1 MGMFPLTIKLPY
13 HPKQIQ
19 IMVTTQEQMQDIRQS
34 IIELPDTVQYS
45 CFHLE
50 HNGTRINDFIE
61 LSDVPEITAESELVL
76 VEDPYTEK
84 EARIHFLRMR
94 ELIGVT
100 GPRVDTVQ
108 GISAGLSLFESIQ
121 TGDEQP
127 AKVGAAAGTH
137 PMSDYDFDAP
147 ANFDHYIPPAPK
159 AAPKAVRSI
168 ALSAWNPPPYHLR
181 QRGHLL
187 YIQVQT
193 LEADTVHITSH
204 VSGFYVN
211 KSTTTTFDPS
221 PKLVNGKRVHQHSLL
236 NLLSEISPQFVK
248 EFQALQE
255 FSANRDPLVT
265 FQPTNAIPASPWL
278 VPPPKAPY
286 HVHQPDLARPQE
298 TYLTSGTEN
307 IDSLRDFN
315 EEFQST
321 RELPRETVQE
331 RVFRERLLS
340 KLFADYTEAA
350 VRGAVSIAKGEVAP
364 LNPTEGRD
372 AQIYVYNNIFFSYG
386 ADGVGTFAND
396 GGDEAAR
403 VATGKDVLGVK
414 AVNQLDIPG
423 LSTPG
428 TVVVD
433 YLGRRLVA
441 QSIVPGIF
449 KQKEEGQNQIDYGG
463 VEGKDV
469 IATTETFVPIFE
481 KMGKAM
487 RVKKH
492 NVWDKEGKKH
502 ELVASVETKG
512 LLGTDARKYVL
523 DLYRITPLDVDWLE
537 KHWKNGKGE
546 SEYPHR
552 MAILRQELVEGFWKF
567 KMREYVAGE
576 MEKKRK
582 AKEEETTKKAEEDAA
597 KPDGAEAEEE
607 GEKFEE
613 DKKKEQ
619 IDRVDISGFDFAL
632 NPDVFSGQQPQTE
645 GEKAEMQQDEENV
658 RAACAYLVDKV
669 IPGLIEDLK
678 EGEVGSPVDGHS
690 LSRLMHKRGI
700 NVRYLGIIAT
710 KASEQGSKLDSIRI
724 ITLQEMI
731 ARASKHMLNALLR
744 NLPQP
749 LAPYAVS
756 HFLNCLIGTAYNA
769 DPKPEKD
776 QELWELYHDADLSFE
791 KITPDA
797 LKSVLEKEVFRRFR
811 YTLSE
816 GWTNEIKHQQLL
828 REIALKLG
836 LQFRIR
842 KYQFQPLPE
851 EGGAA
856 AVPVPTPTTN
866 GTTGSKRKKSKAAT
880 PAAAAEVAP
889 PAPAT
894 TFVADDILNVVPLV
908 KDASSRSQ
916 LAEEALEA
924 GRISIIQDQ
933 KDLGQELLLE
943 SLSLHEQIYGVLH
956 PEVAR
961 VYNTLAMLYYQLDEK
976 PAAVELARKAVIVSE
991 RTLGVDSSETILN
1004 YLNLGLFEH
1013 SNGNT
1018 HAALAYIR
1026 HAFGFWRII
1035 YGDGHPDS
1043 VTTMNNAAVMLQALK
1058 HYHDSR
1064 KWFEASLKI
1073 CESIFGKSHP
1083 NTATLSF
1090 QLAQALALDND
1101 SKGAVTRMRDAYNV
1115 FLAELGPNDRNTK
1128 EAENWLEQLTQNA
1141 VHIAKQAKDLQQRR
1155 LRRINLT
1162 PRVTLTARPQ
1172 PQAGQA
1178 SVKEGV
1184 VAESTTS
1191 AAAGVSGRPEGMDDR
1206 SIDELIKFIE
1216 GHEQTQGA
1224 KNKRPHATNPRRRGG
1239 KK

>member
-1 MGMFPLTIKLPY
+1 
-13 HPKQIQ
+13 
-19 IMVTTQEQMQDIRQS
+19 
-34 IIELPDTVQYS
+34 
-45 CFHLE
+45 
-50 HNGTRINDFIE
+50 
-61 LSDVPEITAESELVL
+61 
-76 VEDPYTEK
+76 
-84 EARIHFLRMR
+84 
-94 ELIGVT
+94 
-100 GPRVDTVQ
+100 
-108 GISAGLSLFESIQ
+108 
-121 TGDEQP
+121 
-127 AKVGAAAGTH
+127 
-137 PMSDYDFDAP
+137 
-147 ANFDHYIPPAPK
+147 
-159 AAPKAVRSI
+159 
-168 ALSAWNPPPYHLR
+168 
-181 QRGHLL
+181 
-187 YIQVQT
+187 
-193 LEADTVHITSH
+193 
-204 VSGFYVN
+204 
-211 KSTTTTFDPS
+211 
-221 PKLVNGKRVHQHSLL
+221 
-236 NLLSEISPQFVK
+236 
-248 EFQALQE
+248 
-255 FSANRDPLVT
+255 
-265 FQPTNAIPASPWL
+265 
-278 VPPPKAPY
+278 
-286 HVHQPDLARPQE
+286 
-298 TYLTSGTEN
+298 
-307 IDSLRDFN
+307 
-315 EEFQST
+315 
-321 RELPRETVQE
+321 
-331 RVFRERLLS
+331 
-340 KLFADYTEAA
+340 
-350 VRGAVSIAKGEVAP
+350 
-364 LNPTEGRD
+364 
-372 AQIYVYNNIFFSYG
+372 
-386 ADGVGTFAND
+386 
-396 GGDEAAR
+396 
-403 VATGKDVLGVK
+403 
-414 AVNQLDIPG
+414 
-423 LSTPG
+423 
-428 TVVVD
+428 
-433 YLGRRLVA
+433 
-441 QSIVPGIF
+441 
-449 KQKEEGQNQIDYGG
+449 
-463 VEGKDV
+463 
-469 IATTETFVPIFE
+469 
-481 KMGKAM
+481 
-487 RVKKH
+487 
-492 NVWDKEGKKH
+492 
-502 ELVASVETKG
+502 
-512 LLGTDARKYVL
+512 
-523 DLYRITPLDVDWLE
+523 
-537 KHWKNGKGE
+537 
-546 SEYPHR
+546 
-552 MAILRQELVEGFWKF
+552 
-567 KMREYVAGE
+567 
-576 MEKKRK
+576 
-582 AKEEETTKKAEEDAA
+582 
-597 KPDGAEAEEE
+597 
-607 GEKFEE
+607 
-613 DKKKEQ
+613 
-619 IDRVDISGFDFAL
+619 
-632 NPDVFSGQQPQTE
+632 
-645 GEKAEMQQDEENV
+645 
-658 RAACAYLVDKV
+658 
-669 IPGLIEDLK
+669 
-678 EGEVGSPVDGHS
+678 
-690 LSRLMHKRGI
+690 MHKRGI
-700 NVRYLGIIAT
+700 NVRYLGYIAV

-744 NLPQP
+744 SLPQP
-749 LAPYAVS
+749 LAPYAIS
-756 HFLNCLIGTAYNA
+756 HFLNCLLGTAYNT

-776 QELWELYHDADLSFE
+776 QDLWELYDDADFGFE

-816 GWTNEIKHQQLL
+816 GWTNEIKRKQLL

-836 LQFRIR
+836 LQLRIR

-851 EGGAA
+851 EEKATAA
-856 AVPVPTPTTN
+856 SAPAPTTN
-866 GTTGSKRKKSKAAT
+866 GTTGSKKKKGKAAA
-880 PAAAAEVAP
+880 PAAAVEAV
-889 PAPAT
+889 PAVPAT
-894 TFVADDILNVVPLV
+894 TFVADDVLNVVPLV

-1155 LRRINLT
+1155 LRRISLT

-1178 SVKEGV
+1178 SVKEGG

-1216 GHEQTQGA
+1216 GHEQPQGG
-1224 KNKRPHATNPRRRGG
+1224 KKRLQTTNPRRRGG